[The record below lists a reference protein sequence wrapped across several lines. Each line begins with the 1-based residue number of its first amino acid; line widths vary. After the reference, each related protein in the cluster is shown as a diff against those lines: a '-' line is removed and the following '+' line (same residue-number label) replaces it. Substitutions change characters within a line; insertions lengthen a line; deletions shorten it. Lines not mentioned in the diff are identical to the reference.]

1 MRVRRQRREVD
12 VADAALLAA
21 IGARV
26 DHAAAGRAA
35 LAHLRLHELADAAEA
50 DSVSGGAPEGRVA
63 RIVFCAEG
71 LFAADV
77 AHERLGIFA
86 RRGRSLRK
94 RPLFATERVAP
105 HRGDANL
112 DSTAL
117 YPLHFV
123 KAAPQSSVGVGGV
136 GVGGVCSQTKILVG
150 IRN

>member
-21 IGARV
+21 VGARV

-77 AHERLGIFA
+77 AQERLGIFA
-86 RRGRSLRK
+86 RWWRSLRK

-123 KAAPQSSVGVGGV
+123 KAAPQSSVLR
-136 GVGGVCSQTKILVG
+136 SP
-150 IRN
+150 